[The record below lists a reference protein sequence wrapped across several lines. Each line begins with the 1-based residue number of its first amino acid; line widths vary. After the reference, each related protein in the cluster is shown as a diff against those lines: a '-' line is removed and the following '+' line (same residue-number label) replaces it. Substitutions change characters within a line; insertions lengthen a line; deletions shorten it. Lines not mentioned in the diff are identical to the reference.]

1 VRPTDV
7 TGWLTWADPSRGVLA
22 RTVEHLEYTGL
33 AVLLACL
40 VALPVGLVLG
50 HTGRGGALAVAVSN
64 VGRAVPTLG
73 VLVLLAISPLGQS
86 TTTVVLAL
94 ALFAVPPLLT
104 NTYVGM
110 REVDPDA
117 VQAAYGMGM
126 GPAQVLRQVELPL
139 AFPLI
144 AAGFRTAVLQV
155 VATATLAAAIG
166 LGGLGRYLIDGLS
179 AQDQAQVIAGA
190 LLVAALALVVELLLG
205 GLQRLADRTAPAAA
219 RRRRR
224 RPVTD
229 AVLDPSPGNAT
240 AGTP

>member
-1 VRPTDV
+1 MTPTDLA
-7 TGWLTWADPSRGVLA
+7 GWLTWTDPVRGVLA
-22 RTVEHLEYTGL
+22 RTLEHLQYTGL

-40 VALPVGLVLG
+40 VALPIGLLLG

-94 ALFAVPPLLT
+94 ALFGIPPLLT

-117 VQAAYGMGM
+117 VQAAQGMGM
-126 GPAQVLRQVELPL
+126 GPWQVLRQVELPL
-139 AFPLI
+139 AFPLV

-166 LGGLGRYLIDGLS
+166 LGGLGRYLIDGLGS
-179 AQDQAQVIAGA
+179 QDDVQVLAGA
-190 LLVAALALVVELLLG
+190 ILVAVLALVIEVLLG
-205 GLQRLADRTAPAAA
+205 GLQRLADRTTPQPSLP
-219 RRRRR
+219 RLRR
-224 RPVTD
+224 RPAQVVAD
-229 AVLDPSPGNAT
+229 S
-240 AGTP
+240 